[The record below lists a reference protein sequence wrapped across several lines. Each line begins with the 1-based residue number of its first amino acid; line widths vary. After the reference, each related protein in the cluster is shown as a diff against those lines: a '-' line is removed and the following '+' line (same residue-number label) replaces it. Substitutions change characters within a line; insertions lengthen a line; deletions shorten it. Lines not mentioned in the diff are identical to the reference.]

1 MKWPTSVVVVASL
14 GAVWAFTTSADTAPA
29 SSSTR
34 PSSATQDATRFYCDR
49 TALSDEQRQRKRELG
64 KILRNSLIDI
74 REIDHGFE
82 FEYPGDL
89 ATYRAVTEYV
99 PLERACC
106 PFFEFGIRLEPA
118 GGQLRVSLSGPD
130 GIKSF
135 IREEFR
141 ALFER

>member
-1 MKWPTSVVVVASL
+1 MKSPTRIVLVPILCAL
-14 GAVWAFTTSADTAPA
+14 WAFAASAETAPA
-29 SSSTR
+29 G
-34 PSSATQDATRFYCDR
+34 SSAQSSCATPDATRFYCDR
-49 TALSDEQRQRKRELG
+49 TAVSDEQRQRKRELG
-64 KILRNSLIDI
+64 KILRSSLINI
-74 REIDHGFE
+74 REIDDGFE

-89 ATYRAVTEYV
+89 ATYRAVTEWV

-141 ALFER
+141 PLFER